1 MSIRPI
7 IIINDET
14 VVPTKE
20 RQITIYK
27 QELFED
33 MDAESLKFSE
43 VRPDLPSHQS
53 DITASEAVIQN
64 TPYVLTKERTI
75 TITKE
80 RLYEDIDAESYK
92 YAEAQ
97 KDLTTQEGNATSS
110 DTAERLDGHIIARL
124 VEHSDAKLRKRLMR
138 YIKNSATVTTAND
151 DMVLDSSF
159 VYTFILSTEFNDSM
173 MGPLT
178 NHIHRYI
185 VWSAL
190 AEWYGASVGSEQA
203 KWFEK
208 TIKQTEDAIVK
219 LVARIDGHLAVR
231 HLEFRDAKL
240 RRRMA
245 NVLKNTDEVLSAN
258 DRLNLGAT
266 FVYDLALPEQF
277 RDSMIAPLKDYIHRY
292 LVWGALYDW
301 YGSSLGSNQSNF
313 YKSELTELENAIV
326 GLITLPNTAKRP
338 LQPFGPAQK
347 IY

>member
-7 IIINDET
+7 IIIDDP
-14 VVPTKE
+14 VVKTKD

-33 MDAESLKFSE
+33 MDAESIKFTE
-43 VRPDLPSHQS
+43 LRPDLPSHQS
-53 DITASEAVIQN
+53 DIIPESVIQN
-64 TPYVLTKERTI
+64 VPYALIKEREVTI
-75 TITKE
+75 NKQ

-92 YAEAQ
+92 YAESQADLAAQ
-97 KDLTTQEGNATSS
+97 QGNAASS

-124 VEHSDAKLRKRLMR
+124 VEHCDAKLRKRLMR
-138 YIKNSATVTTAND
+138 YIKNTTEVISSND

-173 MGPLT
+173 MEPLT
-178 NHIHRYI
+178 NYIHRYL
-185 VWSAL
+185 VWGAL
-190 AEWYGASVGSEQA
+190 YDWYGASVGSNQA

-208 TIKQTEDAIVK
+208 TLKETEDAIVK

-240 RRRMA
+240 RRRMSL
-245 NVLKNTDEVLSAN
+245 VLKNTDEIINAN
-258 DRLNLGAT
+258 DKLNLGAT
-266 FVYDLALPEQF
+266 FVYDLVLPEEF
-277 RDSMIAPLKDYIHRY
+277 KDSMIGPLKDYIHRY

-301 YGSSLGSNQSNF
+301 YGSSLGSNQANF
-313 YKSELTELENAIV
+313 YKGELTELENAIV
-326 GLITLPNTAKRP
+326 GLITLPNMTKRP

>member
-7 IIINDET
+7 IIIDDP
-14 VVPTKE
+14 VVKTKD

-33 MDAESLKFSE
+33 MDAESIKFTE
-43 VRPDLPSHQS
+43 LRPDLPSHQS
-53 DITASEAVIQN
+53 DIIPETVIQN
-64 TPYVLTKERTI
+64 VPYVLTKEREVTI
-75 TITKE
+75 NKQ
-80 RLYEDIDAESYK
+80 RLYEDIDSESYK
-92 YAEAQ
+92 YADAQ
-97 KDLTTQEGNATSS
+97 ADLSTQQGNATSS

-124 VEHSDAKLRKRLMR
+124 VEHCDAKLRKRLMR
-138 YIKNSATVTTAND
+138 YIKNATEVISSND

-173 MGPLT
+173 MEPFT
-178 NHIHRYI
+178 NYIHRYL
-185 VWSAL
+185 VWGAL
-190 AEWYGASVGSEQA
+190 YDWYGASVGSNQA

-208 TIKQTEDAIVK
+208 TLKETEDAIVK

-240 RRRMA
+240 RRRMSL
-245 NVLKNTDEVLSAN
+245 VLKNTDEIINAN
-258 DRLNLGAT
+258 DKLNLGAT
-266 FVYDLALPEQF
+266 FVYDLVLPEEF
-277 RDSMIAPLKDYIHRY
+277 KDSMIGPLKDYIHRY

-301 YGSSLGSNQSNF
+301 YGSSLGSNQANF
-313 YKSELTELENAIV
+313 YKGELTELENAIV
-326 GLITLPNTAKRP
+326 GLITLPNMAKRP